1 MATSFK
7 EFTYTLT
14 ANEQVLINTVGSVI
28 RCTRGTSSFDIQPQA
43 VNESFSKI
51 PFENGLSVT
60 YEYDFDKVQVTNGG
74 TGQTISLYLGDGVF
88 DDSRLT
94 GAVDITGGLTTKAA
108 SDSTLAMTQAN
119 VTASAASLIATGTGN
134 RVVSI
139 TPTNGDIFLGDSA
152 SVTTAN
158 GFKIASG
165 GAITLTS
172 NDEVFAIASGTV
184 DCRIMTETYS

>member
-1 MATSFK
+1 MSTSFK

-28 RCTRGTSSFDIQPQA
+28 RCTRGTNSFEIQPQA
-43 VNESFSKI
+43 VAESFSKI

-60 YEYDFDKVQVTNGG
+60 YEYDFDKVQLTNGG
-74 TGQTISLYLGDGVF
+74 TGQTITLYLGDGVI

-94 GAVDITGGLTTKAA
+94 GAVDITGGLTTKVS

-119 VTASAASLIATGTGN
+119 VTTSAASLIATGTGN
-134 RVVSI
+134 RVVSV
-139 TPTNGDIFLGDSA
+139 TPTDGDIYLGDSG
-152 SVTTAN
+152 SVTTSN

-165 GAITLTS
+165 GSIVFTS
-172 NDEVFAIASGTV
+172 KDEVYAIASATV
-184 DCRIMTETYS
+184 DCRILTETYS

>member
-1 MATSFK
+1 M
-7 EFTYTLT
+7 
-14 ANEQVLINTVGSVI
+14 
-28 RCTRGTSSFDIQPQA
+28 
-43 VNESFSKI
+43 
-51 PFENGLSVT
+51 
-60 YEYDFDKVQVTNGG
+60 
-74 TGQTISLYLGDGVF
+74 
-88 DDSRLT
+88 
-94 GAVDITGGLTTKAA
+94 DITGGLTTKVS

-119 VTASAASLIATGTGN
+119 VTTSAASLIATGTGN
-134 RVVSI
+134 RVVSV

-158 GFKIASG
+158 GFKISSG